1 MSLDY
6 DALRVELAP
15 EELAELKGPRKRR
28 RRVER
33 EAAEVG
39 EGIRRM
45 VVALGRRAADS
56 DVLALVELEAV
67 ADAVQ
72 AAEQAAVG
80 GLRAVGF
87 SDGEVGRELGV
98 SRQAVGQRWP
108 RGSDQ
113 SGLTT
118 DDTDGGR

>member
-1 MSLDY
+1 MTE
-6 DALRVELAP
+6 ALTSDNVPLSVNGR
-15 EELAELKGPRKRR
+15 RR

-98 SRQAVGQRWP
+98 SRQAVRQRWP